1 MSHQLQVRNLTFA
14 SKSMDLSEL
23 GSIRANALTLHKQ
36 RIWLL
41 QHIVA
46 NNNGRSKHRLFQWD
60 GHVGRIQ
67 LDASLGATDC
77 PEHVKKLI
85 ARLDN
90 SGSSKK
96 AFKTFNN
103 GLNRYWIMLWMQR
116 TIMDVL
122 QVQQEHKRLVS
133 EHVAWKRLT
142 AAQQKV

>member
-60 GHVGRIQ
+60 GH
-67 LDASLGATDC
+67 
-77 PEHVKKLI
+77 
-85 ARLDN
+85 DN